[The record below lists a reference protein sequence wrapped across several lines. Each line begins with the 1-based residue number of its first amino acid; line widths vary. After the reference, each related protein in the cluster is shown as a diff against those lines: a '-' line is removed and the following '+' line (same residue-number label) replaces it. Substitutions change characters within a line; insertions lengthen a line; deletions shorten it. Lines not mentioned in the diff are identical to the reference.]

1 MSLRLGS
8 LFSGAGGLDLAIED
22 VFGAELRWVSDIIAR
37 DKHGRQIG
45 DAPRI
50 LAHRFP
56 NVPNLG
62 DITTI
67 DWAGVEPVD
76 IIAGGSPCQ
85 DVSAAGKRAGMT
97 EGTRSNLWV
106 AMRDAIAYLQ
116 PAYVIWEN
124 VRGALSARASSE
136 EDSRVHELCLCG
148 GTDRRRGVHPP
159 GHVRPNNPGACLGGD
174 DGASAP
180 NPHGVVEPV
189 GRDNLPAAPGD
200 RAMGSGV
207 HVARDGRESGT
218 DHSRHSAVSHPEKAA
233 GRARAGRGV
242 GAASTRVASERPEA
256 VDRCGAAGMRT
267 DSGAHADV
275 EREGAACECPDCGGC
290 VDASRCALESD
301 PRLLGDHQP
310 GVPVL
315 RAAGRVLG
323 DLATLGFD
331 AAWCVLPAAAVGAPH
346 RRQRIFVVAA
356 YPERVARL
364 QWRVAT
370 PGQAPVRWPLG
381 TTSRRGGAS
390 GLGLLPTPR
399 ASRGASDTETVDLL
413 PTPVTTDGKSHSSGD
428 LLPTPSAGNFNASES
443 PGQWETR
450 RERVKESAANGNGMG
465 MPLGIAV
472 QLLPTPSVADSQGGH
487 ERRGGKRGGELLLKG
502 IAAEQQWGKYA
513 TAITRWETLTRT
525 APEPTIPGKNGR
537 PQLNPEF
544 SEWMQGWPAGW
555 VADVPGMRDTW
566 KHHAI
571 GNGVVPQQAS
581 AAIRWC
587 LSRLE
592 ALGGA
597 R

>member
-56 NVPNLG
+56 GIPNLG
-62 DITTI
+62 DITTV
-67 DWAGVEPVD
+67 DWAGVERVD

-85 DVSAAGKRAGMT
+85 DVSTAGKRAGMT

-159 GHVRPNNPGACLGGD
+159 G
-174 DGASAP
+174 
-180 NPHGVVEPV
+180 
-189 GRDNLPAAPGD
+189 
-200 RAMGSGV
+200 
-207 HVARDGRESGT
+207 
-218 DHSRHSAVSHPEKAA
+218 
-233 GRARAGRGV
+233 
-242 GAASTRVASERPEA
+242 
-256 VDRCGAAGMRT
+256 
-267 DSGAHADV
+267 
-275 EREGAACECPDCGGC
+275 REGAACECPDCGGC
-290 VDASRCALESD
+290 VDASRCTLESD

-310 GVPVL
+310 GVPAL

-346 RRQRIFVVAA
+346 GRKRIFVVAA
-356 YPERVARL
+356 HPERIHRIKWTGL
-364 QWRVAT
+364 REGEPGRFGWRRPRDVVGEA
-370 PGQAPVRWPLG
+370 GPL
-381 TTSRRGGAS
+381 S
-390 GLGLLPTPR
+390 LLPTPDANMGNGGR
-399 ASRGASDTETVDLL
+399 TRSAEALARGQRQVNLNDLPRLL
-413 PTPVTTDGKSHSSGD
+413 PTPTSRDHKGRNQTSG
-428 LLPTPSAGNFNASES
+428 
-443 PGQWETR
+443 
-450 RERVKESAANGNGMG
+450 NGNGMG
-465 MPLGIAV
+465 MPRGIAV

-487 ERRGGKRGGELLLKG
+487 ERRGGTRGDELLLKG
-502 IAAEQQWGKYA
+502 IATQQAWGPYRA
-513 TAITRWETLTRT
+513 AIARWETLTRP
-525 APEPTIPGKNGR
+525 APAPTVPGRNGR
-537 PQLNPEF
+537 PRLNPQF
-544 SEWMQGWPAGW
+544 SEWMMGWPAGW
-555 VADVPGMRDTW
+555 VTDVPGMRDTW

-571 GNGVVPQQAS
+571 GNGVVPQQAA

-587 LSRLE
+587 LHRLGPCIP
-592 ALGGA
+592 GGA
-597 R
+597 A